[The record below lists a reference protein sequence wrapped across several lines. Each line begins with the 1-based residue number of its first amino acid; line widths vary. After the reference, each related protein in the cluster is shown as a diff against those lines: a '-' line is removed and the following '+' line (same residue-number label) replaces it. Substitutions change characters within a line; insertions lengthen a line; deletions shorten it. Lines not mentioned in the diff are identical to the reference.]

1 MEWFSHSACPIRR
14 TFLGV
19 TPGHIYVHAYMR
31 HSAQDQGEE
40 TSSHKPGRGTTRGE
54 WFLRVL
60 ETGRGDTY
68 KPPRA
73 HRLSSKSIIALHGL
87 WLLIGSLRSRG
98 PEDRHVANSAGP
110 LSPFIILAGYIHD
123 VRTSR
128 DRIGLCDMTAAMKA
142 ATAAQISAHHTD
154 HRQGPQHRGTAGRP
168 RTMKAAVES
177 IVGNNHRHIPE
188 PGEVTNDI
196 LQNWRR

>member
-1 MEWFSHSACPIRR
+1 MVLP
-14 TFLGV
+14 LGMPHK
-19 TPGHIYVHAYMR
+19 TNLFRGHAGAYLR
-31 HSAQDQGEE
+31 ARLYAALSSDQGEE

-110 LSPFIILAGYIHD
+110 LSPFYYFWLA
-123 VRTSR
+123 TSMMSEPAV
-128 DRIGLCDMTAAMKA
+128 IVSAYAA
-142 ATAAQISAHHTD
+142 
-154 HRQGPQHRGTAGRP
+154 
-168 RTMKAAVES
+168 
-177 IVGNNHRHIPE
+177 
-188 PGEVTNDI
+188 
-196 LQNWRR
+196 